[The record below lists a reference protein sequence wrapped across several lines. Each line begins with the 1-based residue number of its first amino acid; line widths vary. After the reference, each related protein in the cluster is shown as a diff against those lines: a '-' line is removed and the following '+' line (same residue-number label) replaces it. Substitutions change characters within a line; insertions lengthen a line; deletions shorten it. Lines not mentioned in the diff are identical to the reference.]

1 LARVGTK
8 TAVYSRSRN
17 GIPHELAPDLDE
29 GSTHT
34 RIGLLVEDVG
44 EETETRRDE
53 ERRGR
58 EDLGIT
64 TLWRWRCLAENDR
77 TARPRTRGRF
87 AMLYWN

>member
-8 TAVYSRSRN
+8 TAVYSRGRN

-34 RIGLLVEDVG
+34 RIGLLVEDMG

-53 ERRGR
+53 
-58 EDLGIT
+58 T
-64 TLWRWRCLAENDR
+64 
-77 TARPRTRGRF
+77 RPRFQKEMRELV
-87 AMLYWN
+87 AA